1 MKNVI
6 SNKKVV
12 QMLMFA
18 LQKKIWKRNF
28 SIIKSIFH
36 YHFNSNKHTH
46 MFLFV
51 TQAFRVFVVRI
62 CFFWCVIW
70 VY

>member
-1 MKNVI
+1 MKNVL

-28 SIIKSIFH
+28 NIVSIQIS
-36 YHFNSNKHTH
+36 T
-46 MFLFV
+46 L
-51 TQAFRVFVVRI
+51 I
-62 CFFWCVIW
+62 CFCS
-70 VY
+70 